1 MSDHMKTIIAAV
13 IGIAVT
19 LIVTYVWQIFGRG
32 QDAATIDL
40 IRIVVMEEMTTD
52 DGLSVKVTLNGINS
66 RTIVIET
73 KLDGIVT
80 AISALAED

>member
-1 MSDHMKTIIAAV
+1 MNDHMKTIITAT
-13 IGIAVT
+13 IGIWVT
-19 LIVTYVWQIFGRG
+19 LIATYAWQTFGKG

-40 IRIVVMEEMTTD
+40 IRVVVLEEMQTD
-52 DGLSVKVTLNGINS
+52 NGESIKATLNGINS